1 MLTLRKQLGRRI
13 GIALS
18 LVILSLGA
26 GASAAE
32 DKEPTIYDSQVLKR
46 MEFSDSQRVVVEQI
60 MQESGAVMA
69 QIFQKYGID
78 PHAKPD
84 FDKLMAARHELQELE
99 ALQKRRMKAVLSRQ
113 QFKYYLGLLQIT
125 ASNVV
130 RATRN
135 KP

>member
-1 MLTLRKQLGRRI
+1 MRFTGARFA
-13 GIALS
+13 ALF
-18 LVILSLGA
+18 LFAVATVGSLGA
-26 GASAAE
+26 AMAQE
-32 DKEPTIYDSQVLKR
+32 ETIYDAQILAR
-46 MEFSDSQRVVVEQI
+46 MDSQFTEDQKAEVEKVI
-60 MQESGAVMA
+60 ERSGKVMEK
-69 QIFQKYGID
+69 IFEKYEID

-84 FDKLMAARHELQELE
+84 FDKLMSARHDLQELE
-99 ALQKRRMKAVLSRQ
+99 AQQKRRMKAVLSRK